1 MQKITVYLESYNHQK
16 EVPFDYESE
25 AKVIVNKNWKILTTR
40 RPSTSGQS
48 KMQKGIMNKDVGI
61 SLEKLK

>member
-16 EVPFDYESE
+16 YLLIMSE